1 MSYYINK
8 SLNVSFD
15 EAVDKVTDELKKE
28 GFIILAEINVKDI
41 LEKKLDID
49 FKEYKI
55 IGACDPNFAYRALLV
70 EDKIGLM
77 LLFNVIVQEISEESI
92 EVAAVDPVSSMAV
105 IANPEVLDN
114 AKEMLIKLQ
123 TVIENL

>member
-1 MSYYINK
+1 
-8 SLNVSFD
+8 
-15 EAVDKVTDELKKE
+15 
-28 GFIILAEINVKDI
+28 
-41 LEKKLDID
+41 
-49 FKEYKI
+49 
-55 IGACDPNFAYRALLV
+55 
-70 EDKIGLM
+70 M